1 MVSLSNSSLAS
12 LKVHNPLNELRVLRN
27 IKLRFIQIMRTQRGW
42 VINKAM
48 KKDLSV
54 CGGLPPELC
63 DQLSAEEQL
72 IKIRL
77 EKRRF
82 GREVTIIEG
91 IDSKAF
97 DLKKLAS
104 LLKSK
109 LATGGTAKEG
119 RIELQGDHR
128 HRVKKI
134 LVELGFP
141 EENIAIIE

>member
-1 MVSLSNSSLAS
+1 MMDESL
-12 LKVHNPLNELRVLRN
+12 
-27 IKLRFIQIMRTQRGW
+27 
-42 VINKAM
+42 
-48 KKDLSV
+48 
-54 CGGLPPELC
+54 CGGLPPEIC
-63 DQLSAEEQL
+63 EQLSIEEQI

-91 IDSKAF
+91 INEREF

-104 LLKSK
+104 TLKSK
-109 LATGGTAKEG
+109 LATGGTAKNG

-134 LVELGFP
+134 LVDMGFP
-141 EENIAIIE
+141 DENITIID